1 MVPREARPCIAKF
14 CYTRTGFCFNIMK
27 DFNLWHKRKNEI
39 NNSNKNVFYHEREVW
54 WCSLGLN
61 IGFEQDGKGEDFSR
75 PVLIIKG
82 FSKNVFLCVPLTT
95 RNKEGKHYH
104 SINLKDGV
112 ERKVI
117 LSQLRLVDSK
127 RLKEKIQTLDE
138 KQFIKIKNAITKLIE

>member
-1 MVPREARPCIAKF
+1 
-14 CYTRTGFCFNIMK
+14 MK

-95 RNKEGKHYH
+95 RNKEGKYYH
-104 SINLKDGV
+104 GINLKDGV

-138 KQFIKIKNAITKLIE
+138 EQFMKIKNAITKLIE